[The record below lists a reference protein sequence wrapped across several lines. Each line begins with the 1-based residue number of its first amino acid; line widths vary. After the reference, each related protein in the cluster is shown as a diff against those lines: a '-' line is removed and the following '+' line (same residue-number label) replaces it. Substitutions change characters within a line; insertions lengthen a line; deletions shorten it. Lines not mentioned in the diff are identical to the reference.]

1 MASIGRGLETGI
13 NLGFKI
19 DEALRRKQMRDEIE
33 AARKEK
39 EFGRYSQE
47 RADKLQALSKE
58 TDFPDMLDEK
68 GDPLKPKYKF
78 TIKPGST
85 EYDVIPLTYSEA
97 PPAAAGDQDYT
108 RQREDLA
115 YRIDMARRGLERTI
129 PRDAPVNQVL
139 NIPELNPEERRRREV
154 ELDNLTQQYRALLS
168 RTAED
173 QPAGITKQ
181 GGPSVGVP
189 TGDAITYSPDVIE
202 YLGKTYA
209 QGLTPGKLSDKQ
221 KNAALMDKYAEI
233 ISGYDPIEGLK
244 FKAAADK
251 ERREQEAFDINK
263 ALTEFKYK
271 ELQRGAKQDEAED
284 KFFEAVQ
291 NGEVDFNTDW
301 NKLSKDFG
309 IRPKR
314 LNEIAEGVLKLE
326 SGQITRMQTAVDK
339 AMIKSQGNLDKF
351 LQLSLD
357 DKDYDPT
364 SHLVKRAGPN
374 GGIIID
380 TVETV
385 DNEAGGKTAGRV
397 ISSTQELPNA
407 VEAMEFMYNTL
418 RNPSVAAQTALKNQQ
433 LRADIAEKEATA
445 QYKLS
450 AADFYSRRDT
460 GAGGLGRGGNLQ
472 FAGFDSDGSPIS
484 YSPKDG
490 KLSRYD
496 GQPIQDPT
504 FIKKFTGEQTKSVKE
519 QWAEINIK
527 LLKDGQPPNYIARA
541 KAAFFEENG
550 YAPDEAI
557 NALRSGKNPYTG
569 KPLTQA
575 DIDAFRQTYPNT
587 DISKFMP
594 KPDGQKGLGKTDTVT
609 NESAEPKTPVE
620 DKKKYIRSKN
630 PRGGWVY
637 EESPRGLTKAQYA
650 EIDAKR

>member
-1 MASIGRGLETGI
+1 MGYSS
-13 NLGFKI
+13 GFRAGYSVVN
-19 DEALRRKQMRDEIE
+19 DALLQRERDRQKSEFL
-33 AARKEK
+33 AAQKEK
-39 EFGRYSQE
+39 EFERYSQE
-47 RADKLQALSKE
+47 QADKMRAESK
-58 TDFPDMLDEK
+58 MVDEY
-68 GDPLKPKYKF
+68 GRPLYRY
-78 TIKPGST
+78 TIAPGST
-85 EYDVIPLTYSEA
+85 KYTREELSYPEA
-97 PPAAAGDQDYT
+97 APVAAGDQDYT

-115 YRIDMARRGLERTI
+115 SRIDTARRGLERTI

-139 NIPELNPEERRRREV
+139 NISELNPEERRRREV

-173 QPAGITKQ
+173 QPAGLAST
-181 GGPSVGVP
+181 P
-189 TGDAITYSPDVIE
+189 TSSSKGISKGIEVMSPDVIQ
-202 YLGKTYA
+202 YLGKTYE
-209 QGLTPGKLSDKQ
+209 QGLTPGKLSAGV
-221 KNAALMDKYAEI
+221 KNAALTDKYAEI
-233 ISGYDPIEGLK
+233 ISQTDPVEGLK
-244 FKAAADK
+244 FKIAADK

-271 ELQRGAKQDEAED
+271 ELKRGEKLSAAED

-309 IRPKR
+309 IRPDR
-314 LNEIAEGVLKLE
+314 LNAIAEGVLNLE
-326 SGQITRMQTAVDK
+326 KGQITRMQTAVDK

-364 SHLVKRAGPN
+364 SHLVKRTGPN

-380 TVETV
+380 TVETLK
-385 DNEAGGKTAGRV
+385 DGKAGRV
-397 ISSTQELPNA
+397 ISSTQELSNA

-418 RNPSVAAQTALKNQQ
+418 RNPGTAAQTALKNQQ
-433 LRADIAEKEATA
+433 LRADIEEKRATA
-445 QYKLS
+445 KYKLS
-450 AADFYSRRDT
+450 AADFYSRRGT
-460 GAGGLGRGGNLQ
+460 GAGAGAGGLGRGGKFQ
-472 FAGFDSDGSPIS
+472 FAGEDSDGTPIVFDS
-484 YSPKDG
+484 RTG
-490 KLSRYD
+490 KLSRGD

-504 FIKKFTGEQTKSVKE
+504 FVKKFTGEQTKSIKE
-519 QWAEINIK
+519 QWSEINK
-527 LLKDGQPPNYIARA
+527 ELLKSGQPPNYIARA
-541 KAAFFEENG
+541 KASFYAENG

-557 NALRSGKNPYTG
+557 SVLRSGKNPDTG

-609 NESAEPKTPVE
+609 NELAEPKAPVE

>member
-1 MASIGRGLETGI
+1 MGYSS
-13 NLGFKI
+13 GFRAGYSVVN
-19 DEALRRKQMRDEIE
+19 DALLQRERDRQKSEFL
-33 AARKEK
+33 AAQKEK
-39 EFGRYSQE
+39 EFERYSQE
-47 RADKLQALSKE
+47 QADKMRAESK
-58 TDFPDMLDEK
+58 MVDEY
-68 GDPLKPKYKF
+68 GRPLYRY
-78 TIKPGST
+78 TIAPGST
-85 EYDVIPLTYSEA
+85 KYTREELSYPEA
-97 PPAAAGDQDYT
+97 APVAAGDQDYT

-115 YRIDMARRGLERTI
+115 SRIDTARRGLERTI

-139 NIPELNPEERRRREV
+139 NISELNPEERRRREV

-173 QPAGITKQ
+173 QPAGLAST
-181 GGPSVGVP
+181 P
-189 TGDAITYSPDVIE
+189 TSSSKGISKGIEVMSPDVIQ
-202 YLGKTYA
+202 YLGKTYE
-209 QGLTPGKLSDKQ
+209 QGLTPGKLSAGV
-221 KNAALMDKYAEI
+221 KNAALTDKYAEI
-233 ISGYDPIEGLK
+233 ISQTDPVEGLK
-244 FKAAADK
+244 FKIAADK

-271 ELQRGAKQDEAED
+271 ELKRGEKLSAAED

-309 IRPKR
+309 IRPDR
-314 LNEIAEGVLKLE
+314 LNAIAEGVLNLE
-326 SGQITRMQTAVDK
+326 KGQITRMQTAVDK

-357 DKDYDPT
+357 DEDYDPT
-364 SHLVKRAGPN
+364 SHLVKRTGPN

-380 TVETV
+380 TVETLK
-385 DNEAGGKTAGRV
+385 DGKAGRV
-397 ISSTQELPNA
+397 ISSTQELSNA

-418 RNPSVAAQTALKNQQ
+418 RNPGTAAQTALKNQQ
-433 LRADIAEKEATA
+433 LRADIEEKRATA
-445 QYKLS
+445 KYKLS
-450 AADFYSRRDT
+450 AADFYSRRGT
-460 GAGGLGRGGNLQ
+460 GAGAGAGGLGRGGKFQ
-472 FAGFDSDGSPIS
+472 FAGEDSDGTPIVFDS
-484 YSPKDG
+484 RTG
-490 KLSRYD
+490 KLSRGD

-504 FIKKFTGEQTKSVKE
+504 FVKKFTGEQTKSIKE
-519 QWAEINIK
+519 QWSEINK
-527 LLKDGQPPNYIARA
+527 ELLKSGQPPNYIARA
-541 KAAFFEENG
+541 KASFYAENG

-557 NALRSGKNPYTG
+557 SVLRSGKNPDTG

-609 NESAEPKTPVE
+609 NELAEPKAPVE